1 MKDKP
6 GVRVIACKLQ
16 QELTSRFEKVLN
28 PSSGSFDPI
37 YIEATLLDP
46 KYKILLN
53 RHQEEAA
60 KAQLLLDVSF
70 RL

>member
-6 GVRVIACKLQ
+6 GVQVIACKLQ
-16 QELTSRFEKVLN
+16 QELTSRFEVLN

-37 YIEATLLDP
+37 YVEATLLDP

-60 KAQLLLDVSF
+60 KALLLDVSF

>member
-6 GVRVIACKLQ
+6 GVRAIASLLQ
-16 QELTSRFEKVLN
+16 QEMTTHFEKVLN

-37 YIEATLLDP
+37 YVESTLLDL

-53 RHQEEAA
+53 RHQLEAA
-60 KAQLLLDVSF
+60 KAQVLLDVS
-70 RL
+70 

>member
-37 YIEATLLDP
+37 YVEATLLDP
-46 KYKILLN
+46 KYKILRN
-53 RHQEEAA
+53 RHQEAA